1 MDRVNN
7 NQEKKFFVSP
17 NYIWV
22 LERVFITLFFV
33 YAVLG
38 SNNITYGNSIISYV
52 MWPTLILGCGL
63 GLYRLIHFKLYKTM
77 TGVFAM
83 FAMLVSIGV
92 STLVNHQY
100 GLKDN
105 LVFCIYWFLFF
116 VVLYAVEAGK
126 PFDRVKKDFEYIGL
140 IFLVYIS
147 LGVIASLIQMEM
159 GYGKKITVDG
169 IVSVYDFYAG
179 FSIGRLWGIFI
190 NPNNGAVSAAI
201 AMVLACYFMG
211 KTKGILI
218 KIVPIVDIVLLLLYI
233 ALSDSRTGA
242 VCLGITFGCYVLLKL
257 LYKGEMKKKGK
268 RLVHN
273 LVSII
278 IAVAV
283 VITGFFLPRETK
295 DVYNDVAVKIAQ
307 YKEDKLNQERIEN
320 MDPENPDMEII
331 EVTPIVVNRG
341 YDLSGDVS
349 NRRLDAW
356 KSAVEVFVSSPKVL
370 ILGASFKGFT
380 QYALENM
387 PDTYIVNNSYGYFST
402 LDNEIFNIMDAQGLL
417 GLVTL
422 LWLLICLFVTFVKNI
437 LKVPTEHR
445 QLVIVLASVVFG
457 LAASAMFCSVMFY
470 HFSQNTVLFWVALGG
485 LMYVL
490 KNTGECYED

>member
-1 MDRVNN
+1 MDRVKN
-7 NQEKKFFVSP
+7 NQEEVLATP
-17 NYIWV
+17 NYIWT
-22 LERVFITLFFV
+22 LERVFITLFFA

-52 MWPTLILGCGL
+52 MWPTLVLGCGL
-63 GLYRLIHFKLYKTM
+63 GLYRLIHFKSYKKM
-77 TGVFAM
+77 TGILAM
-83 FAMLVSIGV
+83 IGMLISIGI
-92 STLVNHQY
+92 STLVNY
-100 GLKDN
+100 KYALKDN
-105 LVFCIYWFLFF
+105 LVFCLYWFLFF
-116 VVLYAVEAGK
+116 FVLYAVEAGK
-126 PFDRVKKDFEYIGL
+126 PFDRVKKDFQYIGL
-140 IFLVYIS
+140 IFLIYIS

-159 GYGKKITVDG
+159 GYGKKITVG
-169 IVSVYDFYAG
+169 GSVSVYDFYAG

-201 AMVLACYFMG
+201 AMVLALYFME
-211 KTKGILI
+211 KSKGILI
-218 KIVPIVDIVLLLLYI
+218 KIVPIVDMILLLLYI

-242 VCLGITFGCYVLLKL
+242 VCLGVTFGCYVLLKL
-257 LYKGEMKKKGK
+257 LYKGRSKKKGK
-268 RLVHN
+268 KLLHN
-273 LVSII
+273 LVSIAV
-278 IAVAV
+278 AVAV

-295 DVYNDVAVKIAQ
+295 DVYNDVAIKIAQ
-307 YKEDKLNQERIEN
+307 YKQDKLNEERLEN
-320 MDPENPDMEII
+320 MDPENPDLEVI
-331 EVTPIVVNRG
+331 EVKPIVVNRG

-356 KSAVEVFVSSPKVL
+356 NSAVEVFVSSPKML

-387 PDTYIVNNSYGYFST
+387 PDTYIVNNSYGRFTT
-402 LDNEIFNIMDAQGLL
+402 LDNEIFNIMDAQGLIGL
-417 GLVTL
+417 GTL
-422 LWLLICLFVTFVKNI
+422 LWLLICLFVTLIKSI
-437 LKVPTEHR
+437 LKVSAEQR

-490 KNTGECYED
+490 KNTGEYYED